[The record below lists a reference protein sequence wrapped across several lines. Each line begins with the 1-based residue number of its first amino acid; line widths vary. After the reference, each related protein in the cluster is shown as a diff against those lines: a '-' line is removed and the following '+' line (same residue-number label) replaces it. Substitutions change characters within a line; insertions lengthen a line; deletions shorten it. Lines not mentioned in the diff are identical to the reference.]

1 MKRLTLLLAIILVVC
16 SMDAQTGAKQEE
28 TVNLDKVKYRITYI
42 GKMAEDTTNVPYH
55 YTQSEMRLDI
65 GEKVT
70 HFYDRTKQLKDSIIA
85 EEAKTGVHDASK
97 WPKGGRFSWD
107 FYKNYPKEGQT
118 AFLDNVLGNYY
129 QCTEKVEIPDWQLVP
144 DSTTTIIGN
153 RCQLAKARFKGR
165 TWYAWYTEDIPMQEG
180 PWKLFG
186 LPGLVLKAY
195 DQGKQYI
202 FEAEGMTNKNGSTDI
217 TFTKRARENVTQK
230 ELREA
235 KHKFDGA
242 EALRASER
250 KTGFKFDKLPAGAIK
265 ALNRRFKGNPIEL
278 E

>member
-1 MKRLTLLLAIILVVC
+1 MKRLTLLLATILAVC
-16 SMDAQTGAKQEE
+16 SMDAQTENKKGE

-42 GKMAEDTTNVPYH
+42 GKMVEDTTNVPYH

-65 GEKVT
+65 SNKVT
-70 HFYDRTKQLKDSIIA
+70 HFYDRTKQLIDSIVG
-85 EEAKTGVHDASK
+85 EQAKTGVHDASK
-97 WPKGGRFSWD
+97 WPKGGRFSWH

-118 AFLDNVLGNYY
+118 AFLDNILGNYY
-129 QCTEKVEIPDWQLVP
+129 QCTEKVETPDWQLIP
-144 DSTTTIIGN
+144 DSTTILIGN
-153 RCQLAKARFKGR
+153 KCQLAKARFKGR

-186 LPGLVLKAY
+186 LPGLILKAY

-202 FEAEGMTNKNGSTDI
+202 FEAEGMTTINGSADI
-217 TFTKRARENVTQK
+217 TFSKREREYVTQK

-242 EALRASER
+242 EALRESAR
-250 KTGFKFDKLPAGAIK
+250 KTGFKFDKLPTGAIK
-265 ALNRRFKGNPIEL
+265 VLNRRYKGNPIEL